1 MPWVGKWLG
10 GRIWEARDGVR
21 TYWIRRKVEGR
32 PYNLST
38 RCTSERAALKQ
49 LERFEADPSG
59 YSPGG
64 AAGDALVLDEE
75 LSRAFLRWSRDEKG
89 NSAEWV
95 GKQKRYLAWWAKQL
109 GRRDLRRVSLRDH
122 IQPALDKAENARQ
135 RIEVIKALYGWL
147 RKHRHTVTPAQ
158 DPTYGALPVPQ
169 GRPEQWKTPKPIPP
183 DAHAK
188 VLLAIPQPFRDM
200 LAVLD
205 DTGWHVSELTRFLRP
220 RRGEAAPRARHVLK
234 DPVLQGG
241 AGSLRQGGGAA
252 LHAGPVPAHARD
264 EGDRGRRRPRC
275 GGRVPGAQVARDHA
289 PVLRDARGDPE
300 APARFLE
307 VADADPPDALR
318 GAAAVPGDEAVEVRT
333 GEPDLSPQLHVA
345 DPVLLLVH
353 VGAGDPKDLRDL
365 LHGEELGHGGDS
377 GHGLVALP

>member
-205 DTGWHVSELTRFLRP
+205 DTGWHVSELTRFIRSGVIEAMPRGREHEAAAVLVCPRRKSGETQRTAVNAFALDAARRLRARGTFSKIRFYRAVREACEKVEVTPFTPGRYRHTLATREIEAGAAPAAVAAFLGHKSPATTRRFYATLAVTPRP
-220 RRGEAAPRARHVLK
+220 RR
-234 DPVLQGG
+234 
-241 AGSLRQGGGAA
+241 
-252 LHAGPVPAHARD
+252 
-264 EGDRGRRRPRC
+264 
-275 GGRVPGAQVARDHA
+275 
-289 PVLRDARGDPE
+289 
-300 APARFLE
+300 
-307 VADADPPDALR
+307 
-318 GAAAVPGDEAVEVRT
+318 
-333 GEPDLSPQLHVA
+333 
-345 DPVLLLVH
+345 
-353 VGAGDPKDLRDL
+353 
-365 LHGEELGHGGDS
+365 DS
-377 GHGLVALP
+377 